1 MVGILLSYWGGLF
14 SGAILVSGRVTI
26 PSFTKCNP
34 PNRLKQITSG
44 RATIHE
50 LVLLVDQNLTKNS
63 GRELEGELLRGKL
76 WEGKKRHDTGGFL
89 FFSKKKTK
97 ILPGKFGL
105 KNILPFR
112 SYCSAVIF
120 FRDLFVGKSFRR
132 KDWQ

>member
-76 WEGKKRHDTGGFL
+76 WEGKKDTTPVVSS
-89 FFSKKKTK
+89 FFQKKKRR
-97 ILPGKFGL
+97 F
-105 KNILPFR
+105 FQE
-112 SYCSAVIF
+112 SSA
-120 FRDLFVGKSFRR
+120 
-132 KDWQ
+132 